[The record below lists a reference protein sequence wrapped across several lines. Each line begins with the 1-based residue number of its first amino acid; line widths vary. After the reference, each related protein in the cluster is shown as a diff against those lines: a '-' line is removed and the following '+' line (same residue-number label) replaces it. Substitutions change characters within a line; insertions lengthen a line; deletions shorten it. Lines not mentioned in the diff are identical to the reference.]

1 MIIGFALLIGLVIAW
16 ALGARLSMLA
26 ELRFRGDVLVFASL
40 AVQLAVFTPLRAQ
53 VPDAWVVPLHLL
65 SYALIVGFFL
75 LNLRVPGFWLVG
87 FGVISNLVVIVANR
101 GRMPVSL
108 ETWRA
113 TGGDVGLLVRKGFDD
128 NNVLAGPGTHFSW
141 LGDVFALPSSVP
153 FAAAVSVG
161 DIAIVLGMVA
171 FVYRTCAPRPAGKPV
186 SLLAPLRSPAF
197 RRVVAGRLVSGV
209 GDWLTQA
216 AVVTWMYQ
224 QTHSTYAISVFLV
237 GLILSVTL
245 GGLASAP
252 VLDRIGSFRVL
263 SGVEALR
270 GLLTLLLIPAAVT
283 GQVYIVI
290 ALCALSAFLS
300 AATKPSAAG
309 LVPDVLPPELLQ
321 AGNAVHNLAPSINSI
336 VGATAGGFLV
346 IRFGIGTAL
355 TVDMVTFIA
364 AAVLYRSFSGQGMAT
379 EPRSADGARVS
390 RRTLLRAILR
400 SRVVFS
406 VTASFAFATG
416 AFGLMNAVTA
426 PLFDHRYHEPNA
438 YGFVAAMIGVGYLFG
453 ETLTGHIRRHAVV
466 RRSVSVAF
474 LITAAAA
481 YLLADAP
488 TATTAF
494 LAAFMLGAG
503 DGVTEVAHDTLIQL
517 NTPRELRAGVFAMA
531 NSIERGGM
539 VLGVLA
545 APVLLAGRSPETVV
559 RFSAGLL
566 VVGAGIAAIGL
577 VRRIAT
583 DEALDE
589 EAAGHGPGSVGRP
602 VEVFELLDRD
612 AETVAVADL
621 AASGAVVVVV
631 LGGRDDR
638 EREGMVR
645 EVADGLRQSPFPLVV
660 VAPKGSATAERLAAS
675 RAAPVL
681 QDPSGAAHRA
691 LGIPVRGLRRRSAG
705 GVFVID
711 SRLVVRFAFVA
722 TGDDQWIPAA
732 FVLGRLARMT
742 PPEPTDVN
750 VIRTDLRSPSS
761 APAPASDSV

>member
-1 MIIGFALLIGLVIAW
+1 MIIGLALVVGLMIAW

-26 ELRFRGDVLVFASL
+26 ELRFRGDALVFASL
-40 AVQLAVFTPLRAQ
+40 AVQLAVFTPLRAE
-53 VPDAWVVPLHLL
+53 VPNSYVVPLHLL
-65 SYALIVGFFL
+65 SYALIFGFFV

-87 FGVISNLVVIVANR
+87 FGVISNLVVIVANG

-113 TGGDVGLLVRKGFDD
+113 TGGDVRLLVQRGFDD
-128 NNVLAGPGTHFSW
+128 NNVLAGPGTHLGW
-141 LGDVFALPSSVP
+141 LGDVFALPSGVP
-153 FAAAVSVG
+153 FAAAISIG
-161 DIAIVLGMVA
+161 DIAILLGMVA
-171 FVYRTCAPRPAGKPV
+171 FVYRACAPRPAGRPV
-186 SLLAPLRSPAF
+186 SLLAPLRWAAF
-197 RRVVAGRLVSGV
+197 RRVVAGRMVSGV

-216 AVVTWMYQ
+216 AVVTWLYQ
-224 QTHSTYAISVFLV
+224 HTHSTYLISVFLV
-237 GLILSVTL
+237 GLILSITT

-252 VLDRIGSFRVL
+252 LLDRIGSFRVL
-263 SGVEALR
+263 SWVEGLR
-270 GLLTLLLIPAAVT
+270 GGLTLLLIPAAVG
-283 GQVYIVI
+283 GQVYLVI
-290 ALCALSAFLS
+290 AICALSSFLS

-336 VGATAGGFLV
+336 IGAAAGGFLV
-346 IRFGIGTAL
+346 IQFGIGIAL
-355 TVDMVTFIA
+355 AVDLATFIA
-364 AAVLYRSFSGQGMAT
+364 AAALYRSFSGLTAAT
-379 EPRSADGARVS
+379 QPRSSGDEPRVS
-390 RRTLLRAILR
+390 RRTLLRSILR

-426 PLFDHRYHEPNA
+426 PLFDDRYHQPNA

-453 ETLTGHIRRHAVV
+453 EALTGHVRRHAVV

-494 LAAFMLGAG
+494 LAAFMLGAA

-545 APVLLAGRSPETVV
+545 APLLLNGRSPETVV
-559 RFSAGLL
+559 RLSTGLL
-566 VVGAGIAAIGL
+566 LVGAGIAAIGL

-589 EAAGHGPGSVGRP
+589 KAAGAEPGSVGHA
-602 VEVFELLDRD
+602 VSAFELSDGD
-612 AETVAVADL
+612 HEPVPVAGL
-621 AASGAVVVVV
+621 ATSGAVALVV
-631 LGGRDDR
+631 LGRSEDR
-638 EREGMVR
+638 ERESMVR
-645 EVADGLRQSPFPLVV
+645 ELADGLRESAFPLVV
-660 VAPKGSATAERLAAS
+660 VAEGSAIAERLAAS
-675 RAAPVL
+675 RTARVL
-681 QDPSGAAHRA
+681 EDPSGAAHRA
-691 LGIPVRGLRRRSAG
+691 LGIPVRGLRRRSRG
-705 GVFVID
+705 GAFVID
-711 SRLVVRFAFVA
+711 AGLVVRFAFVP
-722 TGDDQWIPAA
+722 TEDDQWIPAS
-732 FVLGRLARMT
+732 FVLGRMARMA
-742 PPEPTDVN
+742 PAAPLEVQLL
-750 VIRTDLRSPSS
+750 RTDLRSPS
-761 APAPASDSV
+761 AGPAPASDSL

>member
-87 FGVISNLVVIVANR
+87 FGVISNLIVIVANR

-186 SLLAPLRSPAF
+186 SLLAPLRSAAF

-224 QTHSTYAISVFLV
+224 QTHSTYAISLFLV

-379 EPRSADGARVS
+379 EPRSADGPRVS

-602 VEVFELLDRD
+602 VEAFELLDRD
-612 AETVAVADL
+612 AEPVAVADL